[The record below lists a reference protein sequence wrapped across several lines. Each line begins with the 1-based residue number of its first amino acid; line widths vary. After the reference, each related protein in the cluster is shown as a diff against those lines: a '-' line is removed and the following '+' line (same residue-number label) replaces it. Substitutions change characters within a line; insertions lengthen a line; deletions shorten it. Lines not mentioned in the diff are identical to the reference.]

1 MEAYGEV
8 IEGVPNW
15 MLLPEIRKSKPSQ
28 EVWTSNR
35 NEDRKKSRSEIF
47 FFCVHPK
54 TSFLN
59 LGIFSLLGEL
69 MQIKQFFS
77 CFWKYLP

>member
-15 MLLPEIRKSKPSQ
+15 MLLPEIHKSKPSQ

-35 NEDRKKSRSEIF
+35 NEDRKKAGARS
-47 FFCVHPK
+47 
-54 TSFLN
+54 
-59 LGIFSLLGEL
+59 
-69 MQIKQFFS
+69 FFS
-77 CFWKYLP
+77 VSILKHLF